1 MSEFKMPS
9 VSIVKAVFGTIIA
22 LLLGSL
28 FPLILTIELSLLMPM
43 LLITNI
49 ALPVIFVSSGKF
61 AALALVITEIASTIF
76 FLGDTIG
83 MMVLLASVVP
93 GIVVIWGIS
102 RRRHF
107 FEQMQTGLIAHFLGL
122 IAAVTVAYF
131 NFGGDMIQKFIDSI
145 REQVASIPDEW
156 FMPIVQSVNDMIT
169 SLAGEAVTP
178 DMMMT
183 VESYRSALA
192 GTMMDV
198 MQEMYVEYLPGSLLT
213 GAVIT
218 GLVSVFWGNWRMA
231 RKGLATNES
240 FIGMSSWQIPVH
252 LSVGVFFIWIVGAA
266 ISGNDAYSAGNTVYT
281 AIYMLVQMV
290 FYVQALSG
298 FDRMLIGRFMGLRG
312 RRILIFLVLIGA
324 MIIPLVNVVLLVYG
338 GGSLVMNIIHA
349 AKDTIKKKMDEDD
362 NNSDNM

>member
-1 MSEFKMPS
+1 MAEFKMPS
-9 VSIVKAVFGTIIA
+9 VTIAKAVFGTIIA
-22 LLLGSL
+22 LLLGCL

-43 LLITNI
+43 LLVTNI
-49 ALPVIFVSSGKF
+49 ALPVIFVASGKF
-61 AALALVITEIASTIF
+61 AALALIIAEMASTIF

-83 MMVLLASVVP
+83 IMMLLTSVVP

-122 IAAVTVAYF
+122 IAAVSVAYF
-131 NFGGDMIQKFIDSI
+131 NFGGDMIQKFIDSM
-145 REQVASIPDEW
+145 REQVALIPDEL
-156 FMPIVQSVNDMIT
+156 FMPIVQSVNDMIA
-169 SLAGEAVTP
+169 SLSGEAASP
-178 DMMMT
+178 DMMIT
-183 VESYRSALA
+183 VESYRSVLA

-198 MQEMYVEYLPGSLLT
+198 MQRMYVEYLPGCLLT

-218 GLVSVFWGNWRMA
+218 GLVSVLWGNWRMA

-240 FIGMSSWQIPVH
+240 FIGMSCWQIPVH
-252 LSVGVFFIWIVGAA
+252 LSVGVFFIWIVGAV
-266 ISGNDAYSAGNTVYT
+266 ISGSGAYSAGNTVYT
-281 AIYMLVQMV
+281 AIYMLVQMT

-312 RRILIFLVLIGA
+312 RRILIFLALIGA
-324 MIIPLVNVVLLVYG
+324 MIIPFINVVLFVYG
-338 GGSLVMNIIHA
+338 GGSMVMNIIHV
-349 AKDTIKKKMDEDD
+349 AKDAIKKKMDEDD